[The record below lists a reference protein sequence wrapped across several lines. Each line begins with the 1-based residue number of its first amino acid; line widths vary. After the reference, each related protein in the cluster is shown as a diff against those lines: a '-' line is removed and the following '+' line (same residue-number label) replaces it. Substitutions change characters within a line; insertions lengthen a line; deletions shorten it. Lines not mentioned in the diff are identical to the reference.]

1 MMCNKCGAQNAD
13 ENKICSNCGNVL
25 EAEVIDAAQEQT
37 EAPAEEIANETPAQE
52 PAAKEEDK
60 LACLKK
66 YLGNKKIVAA
76 ALAVIIVLGIIICA
90 CCSGSDEFVKGD
102 FSVIYDEGAEESHI
116 IYAGE
121 VIVRGVSGKIS
132 LKECATGEAALY
144 LDEEKTLY
152 VVTEDG
158 SKKVADEVN
167 SLKGFSADGEKVAY
181 MDADYASVIHNIKN
195 GDKKVFS
202 EDSTS
207 GIVFSPNG
215 DLLGYTVIDTESG
228 AEGEDAK
235 TVYKSYVYED
245 GESTKVFDGGSII
258 AISDSGKYIYCSKTE
273 EDTMGESS
281 LYVTNLKGEKKK
293 IASNINNFAVNA
305 DGTQVIFESEDKW
318 YASVKGDEKIRIE
331 GVSSSVSSFAPLN
344 GNESFKNNTFI
355 AYADGELAIYTV
367 NGKWSAEKLAGGID
381 DLRISV
387 DGETIYYLKNDKLYI
402 LGEDEAIE
410 DEVKTFVL
418 TTDGAAVYFISEDD
432 TLYYKKGTKDKKRIA
447 DDIATI
453 RMTYDDYALFIDEDD
468 VLYASNG
475 GSAAK
480 KLCEDVKRVYTCI
493 DYTYYYGDADSSAD
507 TVNVYIASKKTKFE
521 KIFTDIKA

>member
-1 MMCNKCGAQNAD
+1 MLFR
-13 ENKICSNCGNVL
+13 S
-25 EAEVIDAAQEQT
+25 
-37 EAPAEEIANETPAQE
+37 
-52 PAAKEEDK
+52 
-60 LACLKK
+60 
-66 YLGNKKIVAA
+66 
-76 ALAVIIVLGIIICA
+76 
-90 CCSGSDEFVKGD
+90 
-102 FSVIYDEGAEESHI
+102 
-116 IYAGE
+116 
-121 VIVRGVSGKIS
+121 
-132 LKECATGEAALY
+132 
-144 LDEEKTLY
+144 
-152 VVTEDG
+152 
-158 SKKVADEVN
+158 
-167 SLKGFSADGEKVAY
+167 
-181 MDADYASVIHNIKN
+181 
-195 GDKKVFS
+195 S

-293 IASNINNFAVNA
+293 IASNFNNFAVNA

-344 GNESFKNNTFI
+344 GNESFKNNMFI

-367 NGKWSAEKLAGGID
+367 NGKWAAEKLAGGID
-381 DLRISV
+381 DLGISA

-410 DEVKTFVL
+410 DEVKRFVV